1 MKSKF
6 TFAKLIILLL
16 VSGQVIAQPTATL
29 ELTGSSTVTGDGFGP
44 RTTPH
49 VVTHRIDL
57 ANNSVFLPYNPTVT
71 ATFSFTNQTYTGLTY
86 GAGTTNP
93 TGTSNA
99 ITTGLVFGAGPTLP
113 FGGTVQQCTP
123 FNSYDLLGAYA
134 FGSGGPTNS
143 MFTSNTLIPTA
154 GTLNADATAPS
165 PANDV
170 NNGVEVFT
178 TAQVLFDQ
186 NQPHSTTTRYLYGN
200 LVITFNYPIKD
211 PVVHLAGLGGS
222 YRYLPLGAND
232 VPGQYRSTYFS
243 TELEYVNPGGIT
255 LSKLSGNTFLTVSGN
270 NITNSATRPN
280 GGSVNVPGDLFDNFG
295 AATGSVKVTG
305 TVSQLVFRVFLRGSN
320 QSDFAWSSLGSVVT
334 NGTRNPLSGDVWYV
348 STSFAQPSNSTLPV
362 SGVNLTA
369 ALNGN
374 DVDLKWKTT
383 SEINSK
389 HFEIE
394 RSIDGINFE
403 LLAVKQAAGNSV
415 SELQYTHKDASM
427 NARAYYYRLRLV
439 DVDGKFTYSNTAVV
453 RKAGGIKGIKTF
465 PNPVFVSTNVEFS
478 NAKGNYVI
486 SLFNQAGQEVKAM
499 RATITNDV
507 QYVTINRDGLVSGSY
522 YIRVTNIA
530 TGEVS
535 TEKLMLQ

>member
-6 TFAKLIILLL
+6 TFSKLIVLLL
-16 VSGQVIAQPTATL
+16 VSGQAIAQPTATL
-29 ELTGSSTVTGDGFGP
+29 ELTGGSTRSGNGFGP

-49 VVTHRIDL
+49 VITHQIDL
-57 ANNSVFLPYNPTVT
+57 SNNTVFLPYNPAVT

-86 GAGTTNP
+86 GAGTA
-93 TGTSNA
+93 NA
-99 ITTGLVFGAGPTLP
+99 TTTGLVFGAGPTLSTE
-113 FGGTVQQCTP
+113 GTVQQVTP
-123 FNSYDLLGAYA
+123 LNSYDLLGAY
-134 FGSGGPTNS
+134 GSAGGPTND
-143 MFTSNTLIPTA
+143 MFTSNTLVPTT
-154 GTLNADATAPS
+154 GTLNATALPV
-165 PANDV
+165 AGGGV
-170 NNGVEVFT
+170 NSGVEVFT
-178 TAQVLFDQ
+178 TAQVLFDL
-186 NQPHSTTTRYLYGN
+186 NQPHSSTTRYLYGN

-243 TELEYVNPGGIT
+243 SELEYINPGGVT

-270 NITNSATRPN
+270 NITNNAVRPN
-280 GGSVNVPGDLFDNFG
+280 GGSVSVPGPFDNFG

-305 TVSQLVFRVFLRGSN
+305 TVSQLVFRVYLRGSN
-320 QSDFAWSSLGSVVT
+320 QSDFAWSSQGIGVVT
-334 NGTRNPLSGDVWYV
+334 GALSAPLSGDIWYV
-348 STSFAQPSNSTLPV
+348 ATSFAQPTNSTLPV

>member
-6 TFAKLIILLL
+6 TFAKLIALLL
-16 VSGQVIAQPTATL
+16 VSGQAIAQQTATL
-29 ELTGSSTVTGDGFGP
+29 ELTGSSTVTGNGFGA

-57 ANNSVFLPYNPTVT
+57 ANNSNFLPYNPAVT
-71 ATFSFTNQTYTGLTY
+71 ATFSFSNQVYTGLTY
-86 GAGTTNP
+86 GIGTTNP
-93 TGTSNA
+93 TGSSNA
-99 ITTGLVFGAGPTLP
+99 ITTGLVFGAGPTLST
-113 FGGTVQQCTP
+113 GGTVQQSSP

-143 MFTSNTLIPTA
+143 MFTSNTLVPTA
-154 GTLNADATAPS
+154 GTLDATAS
-165 PANDV
+165 AFGNDV

-178 TAQVLFDQ
+178 TAQILFDQ
-186 NQPHSTTTRYLYGN
+186 NQPHSTTTRYEYGN

-211 PVVHLAGLGGS
+211 PVVHFAGLGGS
-222 YRYLPLGAND
+222 YRYLPLGAPD
-232 VPGQYRSTYFS
+232 VPGQYRSTYFA

-255 LSKLSGNTFLTVSGN
+255 LSRLSGNPFLVVTGN
-270 NITNSATRPN
+270 SITNSATRPN
-280 GGSVNVPGDLFDNFG
+280 GGSVNVPGDQFDNYG

-305 TVSQLVFRVFLRGSN
+305 TVSQLVFRVFLRGAT
-320 QSDFAWSSLGSVVT
+320 QSDFAWSSGGIGIVT
-334 NGTRNPLSGDVWYV
+334 GATRAPLSGDVWYV

-362 SGVNLTA
+362 TGVNLSA

-374 DVDLKWKTT
+374 DVELKWKTS

-394 RSIDGINFE
+394 RSADGINFE
-403 LLAVKQAAGNSV
+403 LIATKQAAGNSI
-415 SELQYTHKDASM
+415 SELQYAHKDLSM
-427 NARAYYYRLRLV
+427 RERIFYYRLRLV
-439 DVDGKFTYSNTAVV
+439 DVDGRFTYSNTAVV

-465 PNPVFVSTNVEFS
+465 PNPVLVSTNVEFT

-486 SLFNQAGQEVKAM
+486 SLYNQAGQEVRTM
-499 RATITNDV
+499 RAAITNDV

-522 YIRVTNIA
+522 YVRVTNIA

-535 TEKLMLQ
+535 IEKLIMQ